1 MDFTLLYL
9 LFVLHRKTSIGISF
23 LGLPKTQK
31 GFDSI
36 FVVVDRFS
44 KMTHFIPCHKMD
56 EDNNISKL
64 FFREMVKLHGLPK
77 IIVSNRDPKFVGHF
91 CFEKG

>member
-1 MDFTLLYL
+1 
-9 LFVLHRKTSIGISF
+9 
-23 LGLPKTQK
+23 
-31 GFDSI
+31 
-36 FVVVDRFS
+36 
-44 KMTHFIPCHKMD
+44 MD